1 MFKNQSINFKLLT
14 MTVPLMVIGIAL
26 AVYSGVMSTHI
37 LSESREVYYDQ
48 LKELTGALVTEDR
61 DFYQAQLASEQVHA
75 NRLSNPDKVEEG
87 LEDYDENVGQ
97 VLDNINKIEST
108 FAKDSYLYNTF
119 RGEGQS
125 DSIAG
130 LITTFKQNVSV
141 WQESYDPH
149 DNSGDFAAQYPAF
162 LDARGELNEMEDSLE
177 AYAKYQDSK
186 LENKVKVTT
195 VIAII
200 IIVAVV
206 VLMAVYCL
214 LTIRYLKDAV
224 KVNAEVINHLAHGE
238 FVRATKYTDYGDEM
252 GAMIRDSNNVI
263 NTLEKI
269 VQDIRASVDS
279 VQGSSN
285 EVADMANQISQTADG
300 VSSAIQ
306 EIATGATQQADEIQH
321 ATENVGRI
329 SEAVT
334 SVQGNTDSLSDTAS
348 NMNDNSKRSASE
360 LENLR
365 KSSMEMS
372 SNIAEIAERISA
384 TSKAVE
390 NINKK
395 VEAITSIASQTNL
408 LALNASIEA
417 ARAGEA
423 GKGFAVVAEEIG
435 KLAED
440 SAQSA
445 NDIRVE
451 MDTLLRE
458 SQSAVAKAE
467 EVQRANVEQ
476 QEVLDTT
483 FTSVNGLIEGIETTV
498 GGVHSISRNAQDCV
512 DSKSVVVDAMDSLSA
527 ISEENA
533 AASEETSASMQEL
546 NATVITLAGS
556 ADSLNEVARRLKEE
570 MEFFK

>member
-26 AVYSGVMSTHI
+26 GIFSGIMSTHI
-37 LSESREVYYDQ
+37 LTEAREVYYDQ
-48 LKELTGALVTEDR
+48 LKELTGMLVTEDR
-61 DFYQAQLASEQVHA
+61 DFYQAQLASEQVHS
-75 NRLSNPDKVEEG
+75 NRLSAPDKVEDG
-87 LEDYDENVGQ
+87 LGDYDENVGQ

-108 FAKDSYLYNTF
+108 FAEDKYLFNTY
-119 RGEGQS
+119 RIDGQS
-125 DSIAG
+125 DSISG
-130 LITTFKQNVSV
+130 LINTFKQNVAA
-141 WQESYDPH
+141 WQATYDPH
-149 DNSGDFAAQYPAF
+149 DGSGDFSAQFPAF
-162 LDARGELNEMEDSLE
+162 LEARGELNEMEDCLE
-177 AYAKYQDSK
+177 EYAKYQDER
-186 LENKVKVTT
+186 LEKKVQVTT
-195 VIAII
+195 VIALII
-200 IIVAVV
+200 TIAIVI
-206 VLMAVYCL
+206 LMAIYCL
-214 LTIRYLKDAV
+214 VTIRYLKDAV
-224 KVNAEVINHLAHGE
+224 RVNAEVINHLAHGE

-252 GAMIRDSNNVI
+252 GIMIRDSNNVI
-263 NTLEKI
+263 DKLESI
-269 VQDIRASVDS
+269 VRDIRDSVDS
-279 VQGSSN
+279 VQNSSR

-300 VSSAIQ
+300 VSDAIQ

-321 ATENVGRI
+321 ATENVSRI

-334 SVQGNTDSLSDTAS
+334 SVQGNTDSLSTTA
-348 NMNDNSKRSASE
+348 NDMNDNSKRSASE

-365 KSSMEMS
+365 KSSLEMS
-372 SNIAEIAERISA
+372 ANISEIAERISA

-445 NDIRVE
+445 NDIRLE

-476 QEVLDTT
+476 QEVLDST
-483 FTSVNGLIEGIETTV
+483 FSSVNGLIEGIETTV
-498 GGVHSISRNAQDCV
+498 GGVSSISRNAQDCV
-512 DSKSVVVDAMDSLSA
+512 NSKSVVVDAMDSLSA

-533 AASEETSASMQEL
+533 AASQETSASMQEL
-546 NATVITLAGS
+546 NATVTTLAGS
-556 ADSLNEVARRLKEE
+556 ADSLNDVAQRLKAE
-570 MEFFK
+570 MDFFK